1 MTVNTRPTDNFVW
14 PYLSSAATLCSAFQV
29 VRGSYSQ
36 VHFNVEVRT
45 NPLAL
50 AQSKVLGLEDFLN
63 VHPLIKKLFLKKEIS
78 NVPPAWRLNFF
89 LKNWQKVTIEPVIL
103 SYVEGY
109 KIPLVEYHPRI
120 LFHIQYR

>member
-36 VHFNVEVRT
+36 GHFNVEVRT
-45 NPLAL
+45 NSLAL

-103 SYVEGY
+103 SYVEG
-109 KIPLVEYHPRI
+109 
-120 LFHIQYR
+120 